1 MATYS
6 EEEKARILS
15 YPIEDLLSVLGKR
28 TDHRRDMYF
37 SPFRDE
43 TQPSLHISR
52 SRNLWKDFGDNT
64 GGNVLTMASRLL
76 GISTAK
82 AWDYI
87 AGLSPDLVASGPV
100 IGAARRSPEPRHR
113 IIIDS
118 VSERFIRRQIVEYA
132 KTRGIPLDLLS
143 RYCSEVTYHIEG
155 SQGLHYTAIGF
166 LTDGASTMKLFCVY
180 RSSLRELLTYP
191 RFFTHVLGHSN
202 FAHYSGNITLMLVLG
217 PTLEERYGSR
227 TLLKAI
233 VITAFISGLL
243 QWALFPNTALLGAS
257 GIVFA
262 FILLASFT
270 SVDEGEIPLTFIL
283 VAVLYIG
290 QQIWQGI
297 TSADNISQFAHI
309 IGGIVGSVLGFL
321 LRNTKTA
328 GHADLL

>member
-76 GISTAK
+76 GISTAR

-87 AGLSPDLVASGPV
+87 AGLSQNFVASGPV

-155 SQGLHYTAIGF
+155 SQGLHCTAIGF
-166 LTDGASTMKLFCVY
+166 PTDGGWVLRRPAEGRDAKRSTSGRPSFLGPNGRPVSSASHSQIQVF
-180 RSSLRELLTYP
+180 EG
-191 RFFTHVLGHSN
+191 FFDFLSW
-202 FAHYSGNITLMLVLG
+202 LVLG
-217 PTLEERYGSR
+217 GR
-227 TLLKAI
+227 TLPSCDVCVLNSTGNLGRAMD
-233 VITAFISGLL
+233 FISAHEEVHCWMDDDRAGRDAYGLVKEKVP
-243 QWALFPNTALLGAS
+243 QA
-257 GIVFA
+257 
-262 FILLASFT
+262 
-270 SVDEGEIPLTFIL
+270 VDHL
-283 VAVLYIG
+283 
-290 QQIWQGI
+290 
-297 TSADNISQFAHI
+297 
-309 IGGIVGSVLGFL
+309 
-321 LRNTKTA
+321 
-328 GHADLL
+328 ADLLGHNDLNDLLRSPDRPIVQNNSIQPNLFIHS